1 MVPLITLNNKNMGI
15 CGYLVEQSRLLFLFF
30 SLISIILPQY
40 FIDITESSGTEVSR
54 HQSSF
59 FGAGVTIVDYDHDGL
74 DDILVPTLQGQP
86 FKVFKNLGDDTFLDY
101 SESVGFENENAEA
114 INILVADYD
123 NDGFDDI
130 YVVNFSASSALY
142 RNNGDN
148 TFEDVTLSSGIYS

>member
-1 MVPLITLNNKNMGI
+1 MVRLITLNNKKFGI
-15 CGYLVEQSRLLFLFF
+15 IEFFLEQFRVLLPLPFLV
-30 SLISIILPQY
+30 SIILPQY
-40 FIDITESSGTEVSR
+40 FLDITESSGTEVSR

-59 FGAGVTIVDYDHDGL
+59 FGAGITIVDYDHDGL
-74 DDILVPTLQGQP
+74 DDILVPTLQGQS

-101 SESVGFENENAEA
+101 SESIGFENENAEA

-142 RNNGDN
+142 HNNGDN
-148 TFEDVTLSSGIYS
+148 TFEDVTFS